1 MSVTAKNLYTM
12 KLFEQL
18 QELERLDALIRKQ
31 GTGQHPELAK
41 RLGVSERKVYSML
54 DVLRGFGAEIDYCRR
69 RQSYCCRNKIK
80 FDFKLVAKPDPPG
93 NSGEG

>member
-1 MSVTAKNLYTM
+1 M

-18 QELERLDALIRKQ
+18 QQLERLDALIRKE
-31 GTGQHPELAK
+31 GTGQPPQLAE
-41 RLGVSERKVYSML
+41 RLGVSERTVYSML

-80 FDFKLVAKPDPPG
+80 FDFKLVEKPDTPG
-93 NSGEG
+93 DSG